1 MINFLI
7 IFLGGGIGALIRYVL
22 INNLSYEQNL
32 NIILVNTI
40 GCLLMGA
47 LFAYFTNK
55 GEVYTLFS
63 IGVLGSFTTMSA
75 FTNNTLEL
83 ILVAKYLNALFYSI
97 TMVVICIIA
106 NIIGYI
112 LIKKLFG

>member
-1 MINFLI
+1 MNLI
-7 IFLGGGIGALIRYVL
+7 FIFIGGGVGALARYAL
-22 INNLSYEQNL
+22 INSISFSQNT
-32 NIILVNTI
+32 NIYLVNFV

-47 LFAYFTNK
+47 IFAYFSNK
-55 GEVYTLFS
+55 GQMYTFIS

-83 ILVAKYLNALFYSI
+83 LLQSKYLNAVAYGI
-97 TMVVICIIA
+97 TMVVICLIA

-112 LIKKLFG
+112 FIKKLF

>member
-1 MINFLI
+1 MMNFLI
-7 IFLGGGIGALIRYVL
+7 IFLGGGTGALLRYVL

-63 IGVLGSFTTMSA
+63 IGVLGSFTTMST
-75 FTNNTLEL
+75 FTHNTFEL
-83 ILVAKYLNALFYSI
+83 ILDSRYLNAFFYSI

>member
-1 MINFLI
+1 MNLLI
-7 IFLGGGIGALIRYVL
+7 IFFGGGAGALLRYVL
-22 INNLSYEQNL
+22 INSLSYEQSL
-32 NIILVNTI
+32 NIIFVNII
-40 GCLLMGA
+40 GCFLMGA

-55 GEVYTLFS
+55 GDFYTLFS

-75 FTNNTLEL
+75 FTHNTFEL
-83 ILVAKYLNALFYSI
+83 ILDSKYLNAFFYSI
-97 TMVVICIIA
+97 TMVVICLIA

>member
-1 MINFLI
+1 MINLLI
-7 IFLGGGIGALIRYVL
+7 IFLGGGTGALLRYVL

-32 NIILVNTI
+32 NIIFVNAI
-40 GCLLMGA
+40 GCLLIGA
-47 LFAYFTNK
+47 LFAYLYNK
-55 GEVYTLFS
+55 GEIYTLFS
-63 IGVLGSFTTMSA
+63 IGIMGSFTTMSA

-83 ILVAKYLNALFYSI
+83 ILDAKYLNALFYSI
-97 TMVVICIIA
+97 TMVVICLIA

>member
-1 MINFLI
+1 MINLLI
-7 IFLGGGIGALIRYVL
+7 IFFGGGTGALLRYVF
-22 INNLSYEQNL
+22 INNLSYDQNL

-75 FTNNTLEL
+75 FTHNTFEL
-83 ILVAKYLNALFYSI
+83 ILDSKYLNAFFYSI
-97 TMVVICIIA
+97 SMVVICLIA